1 MKNRRPNFLIILVD
15 EQRFSPPY
23 EDDSIKE
30 WRKKYLRGQN
40 FLRSNGI
47 EFTNH
52 YAASTAC
59 SPSRATLYTGQY
71 PSLHGVTQTDIGGNS
86 AFAQRMFWLDPN
98 TVPSF
103 GDYLR
108 TVDYDTFW
116 KGKWHASHA
125 DIIVPGTHDSYLSY
139 DGETGIP
146 IPKREE
152 LYLNAD
158 RLDEYGFDGWI
169 GPEPHGSSPHN
180 TGSSAA
186 VGISGRDEVYSVE
199 VIELM
204 ERLQH
209 KETVAKGHSNP
220 WAIVASFVNPHD
232 IALFGA
238 YTRRLFFF

>member
-1 MKNRRPNFLIILVD
+1 
-15 EQRFSPPY
+15 
-23 EDDSIKE
+23 
-30 WRKKYLRGQN
+30 
-40 FLRSNGI
+40 
-47 EFTNH
+47 
-52 YAASTAC
+52 
-59 SPSRATLYTGQY
+59 
-71 PSLHGVTQTDIGGNS
+71 
-86 AFAQRMFWLDPN
+86 MFWLDPN

-158 RLDEYGFDGWI
+158 RLDKYGFNGWI
-169 GPEPHGSSPHN
+169 GPEPHGSIPHN

-186 VGISGRDEVYSVE
+186 VGISGRDEIYSAE
-199 VIELM
+199 VIQL
-204 ERLQH
+204 LQKLQY
-209 KETVAKGHSNP
+209 KENVAKGDCNP

-238 YTRRLFFF
+238 YTRRISSFNFEIDKSVPPIPPSPTARQSLYTNRKHRQAIELLTQNLYSP

>member
-1 MKNRRPNFLIILVD
+1 MD

-86 AFAQRMFWLDPN
+86 AFAQRMFWIDPN

-108 TVDYDTFW
+108 TVDYQ
-116 KGKWHASHA
+116 
-125 DIIVPGTHDSYLSY
+125 
-139 DGETGIP
+139 
-146 IPKREE
+146 
-152 LYLNAD
+152 
-158 RLDEYGFDGWI
+158 
-169 GPEPHGSSPHN
+169 
-180 TGSSAA
+180 A
-186 VGISGRDEVYSVE
+186 VLSGRVNGMH
-199 VIELM
+199 LM
-204 ERLQH
+204 LILLCQVLMIH
-209 KETVAKGHSNP
+209 IFPTMVKQVFLFLKEKNY
-220 WAIVASFVNPHD
+220 I
-232 IALFGA
+232 
-238 YTRRLFFF
+238 